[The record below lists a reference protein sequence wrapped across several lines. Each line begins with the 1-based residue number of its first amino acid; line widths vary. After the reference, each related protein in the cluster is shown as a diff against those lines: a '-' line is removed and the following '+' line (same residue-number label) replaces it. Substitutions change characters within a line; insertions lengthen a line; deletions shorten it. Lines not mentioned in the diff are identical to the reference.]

1 VLVEELEVF
10 TNAFDLSFCEGEI
23 LEHDGMALNEGL
35 NEIILSSSA
44 GCDSVLQIQVALLEP
59 VTTEQSVRICEGETY
74 FFHGEELLPGE
85 SGTVML
91 ISEAGC
97 DSIVNLSVELS
108 PDVMAGISTEAA
120 CPNEETG
127 TLSVNPVS
135 APNPPY
141 TYAIGQGSP
150 QASPDFEGLAA
161 GNYTV
166 TITDGSGCETTF
178 NGLVE
183 AFEPLAVMVRWDT
196 LSCENPESIVTV
208 DITSGETPDLAF
220 TWSDGAAALDRVIGT
235 AGTYD
240 LEIDNGCETF
250 SESIMLAPPLM
261 EGQNWMY
268 VPNAF
273 SPNGDNNNDVFRAF
287 TSDEVAGVLDYR
299 LRIFDRWGVQVF
311 ESTDPESGWDG
322 VMNGTLRNGGV
333 FAWSIQA
340 KVINC
345 LQEEVAVERRGEVVL
360 LR

>member
-1 VLVEELEVF
+1 
-10 TNAFDLSFCEGEI
+10 
-23 LEHDGMALNEGL
+23 
-35 NEIILSSSA
+35 
-44 GCDSVLQIQVALLEP
+44 
-59 VTTEQSVRICEGETY
+59 
-74 FFHGEELLPGE
+74 
-85 SGTVML
+85 
-91 ISEAGC
+91 
-97 DSIVNLSVELS
+97 
-108 PDVMAGISTEAA
+108 
-120 CPNEETG
+120 
-127 TLSVNPVS
+127 
-135 APNPPY
+135 
-141 TYAIGQGSP
+141 
-150 QASPDFEGLAA
+150 
-161 GNYTV
+161 
-166 TITDGSGCETTF
+166 
-178 NGLVE
+178 
-183 AFEPLAVMVRWDT
+183 
-196 LSCENPESIVTV
+196 
-208 DITSGETPDLAF
+208 
-220 TWSDGAAALDRVIGT
+220 
-235 AGTYD
+235 